1 MPQTSS
7 NQSSVPSSSA
17 TKLQPFRERRW
28 LVLGIIAA
36 SALFVVVFVNNTL
49 RVSKLT
55 QDLERLKKDEQHIIR
70 QNELYRAEII
80 RLQSPERITAVAT
93 SRLGLVP
100 AVSAPERIVP
110 QAATVPK

>member
-1 MPQTSS
+1 MSQAAPQQTSPQPQT
-7 NQSSVPSSSA
+7 PPP
-17 TKLQPFRERRW
+17 TFRERRW
-28 LVLGIIAA
+28 LILGILAA

-55 QDLERLKKDEQHIIR
+55 EDMERLKKEEQHIIR

-80 RLQSPERITAVAT
+80 RLQSPKRITTLAK

-100 AVSAPERIVP
+100 AARAPERIMLP
-110 QAATVPK
+110 DK